1 MGMMRSPSAA
11 SLAAGQQNVLPHKN
25 LKFVRVIH
33 LSAVRR
39 LVDILDQEDCDASVM
54 STSSTI
60 TYQSVP
66 SSNLVAIVCRQTE
79 DLRETC
85 YTLQLVV
92 DSQDDKWSFLKTMC
106 RHGSNTLCR
115 PDPDQLLIKLSAR
128 DMSLD
133 ASDLNVSTFSR
144 ALSSFH
150 KTKQK
155 VGRAFSFNKTPSKL
169 KRAVSTVIS
178 PLTSSAKLNRT
189 QHLGGTPADSLDRRT
204 EHDCQ
209 SVGQLS
215 PGSRSVT
222 SCVSLTTPMG
232 STCPNISP
240 GSGSYAGSYQ
250 GPQGHKRE
258 VVSPYGQQGEDTVSV
273 FCRSVSSVSAIENVL
288 SEQRSVDG
296 GSVSVDNVS
305 SANNQDQGRTT
316 PLTSRAMV
324 AQSCVDLME
333 AESPRSSSRSFPKK
347 LNFTQESPRQ
357 DAENRNPDFRT
368 PNLCSRPSFRDKFRS
383 RPRAGTLGGFTR
395 KGSVN

>member
-1 MGMMRSPSAA
+1 
-11 SLAAGQQNVLPHKN
+11 
-25 LKFVRVIH
+25 
-33 LSAVRR
+33 VRR
-39 LVDILDQEDCDASVM
+39 LVDILDQDDCDASVM

-92 DSQDDKWSFLKTMC
+92 DSQEDKWSFLKTMC
-106 RHGSNTLCR
+106 RHVSNTLCR

-189 QHLGGTPADSLDRRT
+189 QHLGGTPADSMSDRRM

-215 PGSRSVT
+215 PGSRSVA
-222 SCVSLTTPMG
+222 SCISLTTPVG
-232 STCPNISP
+232 SSTCPNISP
-240 GSGSYAGSYQ
+240 GAGSYQ
-250 GPQGHKRE
+250 GPVHKRQ
-258 VVSPYGQQGEDTVSV
+258 VVSPYGQVASEDSVSV
-273 FCRSVSSVSAIENVL
+273 FCRSLSGVSTSENVL
-288 SEQRSVDG
+288 SEQRPVAG
-296 GSVSVDNVS
+296 GSVDNVS
-305 SANNQDQGRTT
+305 GVTNQDQGRTT

-333 AESPRSSSRSFPKK
+333 ADSPRTSTRSFPKK
-347 LNFTQESPRQ
+347 FNFTQESPRR
-357 DAENRNPDFRT
+357 DAENQNPDFRT

>member
-60 TYQSVP
+60 TYQPVP

-106 RHGSNTLCR
+106 RHVSNTLCR

-133 ASDLNVSTFSR
+133 ASDLNVSSFSK

-155 VGRAFSFNKTPSKL
+155 VGRAFSFNKTPSKM
-169 KRAVSTVIS
+169 KRAVSSMIS
-178 PLTSSAKLNRT
+178 PMASRNTELRDSRNTHTPSESLRELRLEDVGVEITRVSPAGSVSSLTSR
-189 QHLGGTPADSLDRRT
+189 
-204 EHDCQ
+204 E
-209 SVGQLS
+209 VS
-215 PGSRSVT
+215 P
-222 SCVSLTTPMG
+222 
-232 STCPNISP
+232 
-240 GSGSYAGSYQ
+240 GSYQ
-250 GPQGHKRE
+250 GSK
-258 VVSPYGQQGEDTVSV
+258 VSPYGLQRKD
-273 FCRSVSSVSAIENVL
+273 SVSSFCLMKAQGAKDKDMESIA
-288 SEQRSVDG
+288 EQEVT
-296 GSVSVDNVS
+296 S
-305 SANNQDQGRTT
+305 SRTT
-316 PLTSRAMV
+316 PLTSRASS
-324 AQSCVDLME
+324 AQSCVDLMDTD
-333 AESPRSSSRSFPKK
+333 SPRGTKSFP
-347 LNFTQESPRQ
+347 SPAKDQ
-357 DAENRNPDFRT
+357 FDSENRDPGFRT

-383 RPRAGTLGGFTR
+383 RPRAGTLGGFIR
-395 KGSVN
+395 KGSMNM